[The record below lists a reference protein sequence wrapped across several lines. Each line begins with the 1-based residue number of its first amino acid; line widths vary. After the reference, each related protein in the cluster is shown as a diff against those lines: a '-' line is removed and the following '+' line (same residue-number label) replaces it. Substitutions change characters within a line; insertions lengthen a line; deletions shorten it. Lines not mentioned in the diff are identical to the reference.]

1 MCGSLLDL
9 LVEKEWPLDALPLGE
24 AVEAMCAPAGTY
36 DELAVRPLTLTPTR
50 TRTLTRT
57 RTRTRT
63 RTVTRTVTRARTRS
77 VSRRWSRGCAST

>member
-36 DELAVRPLTLTPTR
+36 DELAVRHCARALSTSRLSCWAEWVGALHQEPRLIR
-50 TRTLTRT
+50 VRVRV
-57 RTRTRT
+57 RVR
-63 RTVTRTVTRARTRS
+63 VRAR
-77 VSRRWSRGCAST
+77 V